1 MLRKNILANYISQAY
16 VTVIGILILPLYIK
30 HMGAEA
36 YGLIGFFTLLQA
48 WFGLLDLGLSPTIS
62 REAARYQSGSLA
74 PLPFR
79 QLYRSLSIIF
89 AVIAILGGC
98 ILLATSEYI
107 TIKWL
112 TFETLEKVD
121 VLLAV
126 QIMAISVSLRWMGGL
141 YRGII
146 TGAELIVWLSIF
158 NIVVATLRFIGVFVS
173 MYLFGFNA
181 LIFFLHQLAVVI
193 LELILLF
200 FKSNA
205 TLPNVKSMPNAI
217 GWSFKPVRQIL
228 KFAMTI
234 AFTSSIWVLA
244 TQTDKLILSGILPL
258 ADYGYFTL
266 AVLVA
271 SAIMVT
277 SGPISTALMPRMVRL
292 WTEGRTAELL
302 EVYRKATQLVSIIS
316 GTVTLTFFFAAKPM
330 LLAWT
335 GDAVIAT
342 NAAPILQLYAIGNGF
357 LVLAAFPYY
366 LQYAIGNLKYHFIGN
381 VIIFIVLIPSI
392 IFAANVYGGIGAAWV
407 WVSLNMFMFIVWVGF
422 VHWKLFPGL
431 HVNWILNNILIIIL
445 PASIVCFFLYL
456 IPFDVLNRFDAF
468 IFTVGFLFV
477 SLLVTCLSSPMVRK
491 FIYVRVKYVKSSA

>member
-30 HMGAEA
+30 YMGAEA

-62 REAARYQSGSLA
+62 RESARYQCGSLA
-74 PLPFR
+74 PLPFI

-89 AVIAILGGC
+89 ALIAVFGAG

-107 TIKWL
+107 TAKWL
-112 TFETLEKVD
+112 TFETLNKVD

-126 QIMAISVSLRWMGGL
+126 QIMAISISLRWMGGL

-158 NIVVATLRFIGVFVS
+158 NIVVATLRFIGVFIS
-173 MYLFGFNA
+173 MYVFGFNA
-181 LIFFLHQLAVVI
+181 LIFFLHQLAVAI
-193 LELILLF
+193 LELIFLF
-200 FKSNA
+200 FKSNT
-205 TLPNVKSMPNAI
+205 TLPNVNSLPNVI
-217 GWSFKPVRQIL
+217 GWSFKPVRKIL

-292 WTEGRTAELL
+292 WAAGNIADLL
-302 EVYRKATQLVSIIS
+302 EIYRKSTQLVSIIS
-316 GTVTLTFFFAAKPM
+316 GAVTVTFVFAAEPM
-330 LLAWT
+330 LFAWT
-335 GDAVIAT
+335 GDTIIASK
-342 NAAPILQLYAIGNGF
+342 AAPILQLYAIGNGF

-381 VIIFIVLIPSI
+381 VIILTVLIPSI
-392 IFAANVYGGIGAAWV
+392 IFSANAYGGIGAAWV
-407 WVSLNMFMFIVWVGF
+407 WVSLNMFMFVIWVGF

-431 HVNWILNNILIIIL
+431 HFTWLFNDILAVFIPMFLISYILSNIQIAQLDRLESLLFTIL
-445 PASIVCFFLYL
+445 FGCI
-456 IPFDVLNRFDAF
+456 
-468 IFTVGFLFV
+468 FLFV
-477 SLLVTCLSSPMVRK
+477 AVLSSSAA
-491 FIYVRVKYVKSSA
+491 RVFLCKRFKNRYLC